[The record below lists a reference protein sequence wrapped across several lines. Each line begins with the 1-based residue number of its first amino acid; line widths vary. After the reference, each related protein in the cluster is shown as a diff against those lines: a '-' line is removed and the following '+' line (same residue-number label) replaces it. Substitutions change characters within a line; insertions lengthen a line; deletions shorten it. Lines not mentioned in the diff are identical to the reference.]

1 MCCGGTPA
9 PTEFD
14 VDLTKCDESN
24 NCVADGSGY
33 DRVATYTL
41 WNSITL
47 EAKGNLSGS
56 LAMTANKTKPSRIK
70 VDGIN
75 GVKKIEFDW
84 EGYNAT
90 KDNDNKFEVIVGTN
104 TKTETFAKSEARK
117 TTSYEFND
125 NSATSFTIKPQD
137 STNAE
142 NKDNRIKAYSVKF
155 TTY

>member
-1 MCCGGTPA
+1 
-9 PTEFD
+9 
-14 VDLTKCDESN
+14 
-24 NCVADGSGY
+24 
-33 DRVATYTL
+33 
-41 WNSITL
+41 
-47 EAKGNLSGS
+47 
-56 LAMTANKTKPSRIK
+56 MTANKTKPSRIK